1 MSLKQIFLKSI
12 KDFYENLFLLSGVS
26 LIWFFIVGALLYVG
40 IAGVF
45 LRLPLPI
52 ILNLIFVGPL
62 TLGAFHFTREVI
74 QKREIK
80 IRDYFRQFAKQF
92 FRGIFAYWL
101 SLAIMIILGVD
112 LIFFLNAGSTFWNY
126 LSGVWIYLIIFFMMS
141 QFYFWSLLVQM
152 NDGIFKTFKRS
163 LLLTLDNILFSLGI
177 FLIFSVL
184 VLIGAATVG
193 IGLALTF
200 IGFLGLLAN
209 NSTHNLLIK
218 YDMKED
224 VLSPYNN
231 N

>member
-1 MSLKQIFLKSI
+1 
-12 KDFYENLFLLSGVS
+12 
-26 LIWFFIVGALLYVG
+26 
-40 IAGVF
+40 
-45 LRLPLPI
+45 
-52 ILNLIFVGPL
+52 
-62 TLGAFHFTREVI
+62 
-74 QKREIK
+74 
-80 IRDYFRQFAKQF
+80 
-92 FRGIFAYWL
+92 
-101 SLAIMIILGVD
+101 
-112 LIFFLNAGSTFWNY
+112 
-126 LSGVWIYLIIFFMMS
+126 
-141 QFYFWSLLVQM
+141 M

-231 N
+231 NWGMFFIDGNIFIYKEEH

>member
-1 MSLKQIFLKSI
+1 MSLKQILLKSI

-52 ILNLIFVGPL
+52 LMNLIFVGPL
-62 TLGAFHFTREVI
+62 TLGAFHFTSEVI
-74 QKREIK
+74 QKKEIK
-80 IRDYFRQFAKQF
+80 LRDYFRQFARQF
-92 FRGIFAYWL
+92 LRGIFAYWL

-112 LIFFLNAGSTFWNY
+112 LIFFLNAGSRFWNY
-126 LSGVWIYLIIFFMMS
+126 LSGIWIYLILFFMMS
-141 QFYFWSLLVQM
+141 QFYFWSLLVQLKE
-152 NDGIFKTFKRS
+152 GIFKTLKRS
-163 LLLTLDNILFSLGI
+163 LLLTLDNIVFSLGI

-184 VLIGAATVG
+184 VLIGAVTVG

-209 NSTHNLLIK
+209 NSTYNLLVKYGIK
-218 YDMKED
+218 EED
-224 VLSPYNN
+224 FGPYNN